1 MTLISYFPANDIKQ
15 SYRCISCKEKCE
27 RISCT
32 SIFSWNSDV
41 FYYVCYYQ
49 IIFQMFHL
57 FCHCN
62 DTDIL
67 TDYARFHLEPHNENY
82 FAFISCTMWWT
93 GNNLAALEIMQHICK
108 MVYVLS
114 SWRVICKQYNV
125 PLIDINEVSLQYC
138 NIHRSVHFSFFYR
151 MHFYYALN
159 LVTNFHTFPLNM
171 KYTKVSDDFFI

>member
-27 RISCT
+27 RISFT

-62 DTDIL
+62 NTNIL
-67 TDYARFHLEPHNENY
+67 GLLKKMEWFYSKPNVWNY
-82 FAFISCTMWWT
+82 FALISCTMWWT

-138 NIHRSVHFSFFYR
+138 NIHRSVSSFFLS
-151 MHFYYALN
+151 FIEC
-159 LVTNFHTFPLNM
+159 TFTML
-171 KYTKVSDDFFI
+171 